1 MTEITEADSREE
13 YIPLL
18 LIGDEQEEMVRKY
31 LDCCELWLL
40 KDDGEVR
47 ALCAV
52 TDEGNGTLELKNI
65 AVYPVFQHRGYG
77 RKLIDFICSRYS
89 GTFSRLIAGTGD
101 SPLTVPFYEKCGFV
115 CIRTVKNWF
124 TENYDHPI
132 FEEGVQLRD
141 MLIFEKD
148 LEV

>member
-1 MTEITEADSREE
+1 MNITAADDREK
-13 YIPLL
+13 YMPLL

-31 LDCCELWLL
+31 LDRCELWLL
-40 KDDGEVR
+40 REDRRVC

-52 TDEGNGTLELKNI
+52 TDEGGGVLELKNI
-65 AVYPVFQHRGYG
+65 AVYPEYQRRGYG
-77 RKLIDFICSRYS
+77 RELVYFISRHYP
-89 GTFSRLIAGTGD
+89 GKFSRLRAGTGD
-101 SPLTVPFYEKCGFV
+101 SPLTVPFYEKCGFECV
-115 CIRTVKNWF
+115 RTVKNWF

-132 FEEGVQLRD
+132 YECGVQLRD

>member
-1 MTEITEADSREE
+1 MTEIIEADSREE
-13 YIPLL
+13 YMPLL

-40 KDDGEVR
+40 REDGEVR

-77 RKLIDFICSRYS
+77 RKLIDFICNRYS

-115 CIRTVKNWF
+115 CTRTVMNWF

>member
-1 MTEITEADSREE
+1 MITITEADSREE
-13 YIPLL
+13 YMPLL
-18 LIGDEQEEMVRKY
+18 LIGDEQEEMVRRY
-31 LDCCELWLL
+31 LDRCELWLL
-40 KDDGEVR
+40 SEDGEVR

-52 TDEGNGTLELKNI
+52 TDEGCGTLELKNI
-65 AVYPVFQHRGYG
+65 AVYQEFQHRGYG
-77 RKLIDFICSRYS
+77 RKLIDFICRHYS
-89 GTFSRLIAGTGD
+89 GNFSRLMAGTGD

-115 CIRTVKNWF
+115 HTRTVKNWF